1 MKGLFN
7 LGRISTSKAIESD
20 FAKKKIKGMADKYID
35 QILDIFTSNVSK
47 KKNHGGSLFIHKAIA
62 KLPKPKSGFTLS
74 GHKYTRPYNPLDK
87 KLRHYK
93 DTGEILEIHDKPTG
107 KTDPIAVQHD
117 VDYSVSKDDKKCKNK
132 ANRKMVKALDA
143 VPYNE
148 RQWGHWLARNMIWRD
163 FTRRRVIVNDVDEMW
178 SADVVDMQKFSKWNK
193 RYKYMLLVI

>member
-1 MKGLFN
+1 M
-7 LGRISTSKAIESD
+7 
-20 FAKKKIKGMADKYID
+20 
-35 QILDIFTSNVSK
+35 
-47 KKNHGGSLFIHKAIA
+47 
-62 KLPKPKSGFTLS
+62 PKPKSGFTLP

-87 KLRHYK
+87 QLRYDK

-117 VDYSVSKDDKKCKNK
+117 VDYSVSKDDKRCKNK
-132 ANRKMVKALDA
+132 ANRKMVKALDS

-178 SADVVDMQKFSKWNK
+178 IWLTCRNLVNGTRGINICFWLLMFSVN
-193 RYKYMLLVI
+193 MDG